1 MSCKGGRRK
10 GLGRWDIAGVILDI
24 GRSRWV
30 CVMGYWILDIG
41 DIDIDIG
48 RSRFDCM
55 RCNCRISILDSDWIA
70 SLISMSNQ

>member
-1 MSCKGGRRK
+1 MNCKGGRRK

-24 GRSRWV
+24 GRSRWI

-41 DIDIDIG
+41 DIDIG

-55 RCNCRISILDSDWIA
+55 RCNCPISISDSDWSA
-70 SLISMSNQ
+70 RLISMSNQ